1 MILIEASVEDA
12 INYSNN
18 SKDYSLSNY
27 NNRVS
32 ALADPQF
39 AIKYINYLI
48 KKNIQI
54 PIEFELSLFK
64 NRSMDYAKKYIDMIK
79 SANIRPSDAFIKRIS
94 KTSLKNYLPDIKENN
109 VDSNNEIS
117 SFNITFSPKNGSD
130 IHTLVSE
137 AIAISKR
144 LEMDISFTFHGIEV
158 PISTSSKYEEVVNR
172 ILSKLYN
179 K

>member
-18 SKDYSLSNY
+18 SNDYSLSNY

-79 SANIRPSDAFIKRIS
+79 SSNIRPSDAFIKRIS

-109 VDSNNEIS
+109 VDSNN
-117 SFNITFSPKNGSD
+117 
-130 IHTLVSE
+130 
-137 AIAISKR
+137 
-144 LEMDISFTFHGIEV
+144 
-158 PISTSSKYEEVVNR
+158 
-172 ILSKLYN
+172 
-179 K
+179 